1 MLINI
6 LELITGLTAMIPAIY
21 CCLCSR
27 DLEAAILFIAAFV
40 LIAIG
45 AVNLDQAIERK
56 KLVKKVRKEH
66 KKHTVVWMDMDGVL
80 CKWEDAPVEM
90 SYKEGF
96 FLEREADE
104 KALALLNALKDSGMD
119 VRILSNAY
127 ENGLAAPEKLKWLC
141 SQGLSDLQ
149 ICLVPYGTDKA
160 AFVKDRRVKNILIDD
175 YTKNLNSWEKNGF
188 LGLKW
193 YNGFN
198 GRKGSWERSN
208 RPAISNRQSVNEMVR
223 TIRKLAVTA

>member
-1 MLINI
+1 MAINI
-6 LELITGLTAMIPAIY
+6 FEIMTGLITVFPATY
-21 CCLCSR
+21 LCLCGR
-27 DLEAAILFIAAFV
+27 DLSAALLFAAAFL
-40 LIAIG
+40 LIVMG
-45 AVNLDQAIERK
+45 AAHLDQTIERK
-56 KLVKKVRKEH
+56 KLVKRVRMAH

-90 SYKEGF
+90 TYKEGF

-104 KALALLNALKDSGMD
+104 KALELLNALKERGMD

-127 ENGLAAPEKLKWLC
+127 ENGIAAPEKLKWLC
-141 SQGLSDLQ
+141 SKGLSDVQ
-149 ICLVPYGTDKA
+149 IYLVPYGTDKA
-160 AFVKDRRVKNILIDD
+160 SVIRDKRVKNILIDD

-198 GRKGSWERSN
+198 GRKGSWERSK

-223 TIRKLAVTA
+223 TIRKMAVTA